1 MSELLRVVIRDFDRL
16 VKKIGRTVSIYQPTI
31 SYNEER
37 DKTYDLGEATTT
49 KAIIT
54 DLTPDQP
61 EVIRAGLD
69 VSTAYNCYLKA
80 TETITKD
87 TIIKIGDLYYTIWK
101 IQKNEI
107 AGSTA
112 FYSLIIQQ
120 EDIKTA

>member
-1 MSELLRVVIRDFDRL
+1 MAETLRIVVRDFDRL
-16 VKKIGRTVSIYQPTI
+16 VKEIGRSVSIYQPTI

-37 DKTYDLGEATTT
+37 DKTYSLGSASSA

-54 DLTPDQP
+54 DLSPDQP
-61 EVIRAGLD
+61 EFTQAGLD
-69 VSTAYNCYLKA
+69 INLAYNCYLRSDEK
-80 TETITKD
+80 ITKD
-87 TIIKIGDLYYTIWK
+87 TVIKIGTQYFTIWK